1 MIEEEYDYRDHHVV
15 VDIELMEDNQKI
27 WYFVTCPD
35 GEERTVDV
43 SPYGNQ
49 NDCVK
54 KWINMFHTWEEYFE
68 RTGTGPL
75 TMDDLC
81 LIDQEY
87 FEDWLANKQHND
99 YLDSL
104 DPKDYQEDSE

>member
-15 VDIELMEDNQKI
+15 VEIESSEDNQKI
-27 WYFVTCPD
+27 WYEVRCPD
-35 GEERTVDV
+35 GVYRTVDV

-54 KWINMFHTWEEYFE
+54 KWINMYHTWGQYFE

-81 LIDQEY
+81 LIDQE
-87 FEDWLANKQHND
+87 
-99 YLDSL
+99 
-104 DPKDYQEDSE
+104 

>member
-1 MIEEEYDYRDHHVV
+1 MIEEEYDYRGHHVV

-27 WYFVTCPD
+27 WYEVTCPD
-35 GEERTVDV
+35 GLVRGPDV

-54 KWINMFHTWEEYFE
+54 KWINMFHDWGEYFE
-68 RTGTGPL
+68 RIGTAPL

-81 LIDQEY
+81 LIDQTKLEKWIA
-87 FEDWLANKQHND
+87 DKQHNSSLKYMDD
-99 YLDSL
+99 YK
-104 DPKDYQEDSE
+104 KDWI